1 MDQHYIIKYKHNK
14 TGFISLSETVVGLHD
29 KHSNFYSNVA
39 SMKQIKDDEIRD
51 VSSELSV
58 SRAINTPLESKLKER
73 FEIEHKSD
81 ARVEELQS
89 KNDITQNQYRKM
101 EK

>member
-1 MDQHYIIKYKHNK
+1 
-14 TGFISLSETVVGLHD
+14 
-29 KHSNFYSNVA
+29 
-39 SMKQIKDDEIRD
+39 MKQIKDDEIRSTEDRIRD
-51 VSSELSV
+51 VSSELSA